1 MTATNGNK
9 YVTWKEYL
17 VTGLSV
23 ATGLIGIG
31 VINWQSHAAGTHAGA
46 VRAAEYERT
55 TDSIQ
60 KQLDRIEQK
69 LDRMGG
75 AP

>member
-1 MTATNGNK
+1 MTLSNGNK

-46 VRAAEYERT
+46 VRAAEYDRAT
-55 TDSIQ
+55 NTIQ

-69 LDRMGG
+69 LDRIGG

>member
-1 MTATNGNK
+1 MTMSNGNK

-46 VRAAEYERT
+46 VRAAEYDRT

>member
-23 ATGLIGIG
+23 ATGLIGVG
-31 VINWQSHAAGTHAGA
+31 VLSWQSHAAGTHAGA

-69 LDRMGG
+69 LDRIGG

>member
-1 MTATNGNK
+1 MTRSNGNK

-69 LDRMGG
+69 LARIGG
-75 AP
+75 PP

>member
-1 MTATNGNK
+1 MTRSNGNK

-69 LDRMGG
+69 LDRIGG